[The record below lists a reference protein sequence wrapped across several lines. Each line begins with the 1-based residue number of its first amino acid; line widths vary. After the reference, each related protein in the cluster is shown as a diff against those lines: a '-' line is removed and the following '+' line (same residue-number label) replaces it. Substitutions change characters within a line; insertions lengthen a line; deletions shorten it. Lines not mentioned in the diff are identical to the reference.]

1 MTKQENRDTGAA
13 AAGQGQQ
20 QKASPWAEQ
29 LVRAALPHA
38 PKDGSIEA
46 KAEFLRGL
54 VEKLKAFMEF
64 EKWDSRP
71 VESVVVKRGY
81 REVESLKGHSDV
93 VTCLQAF
100 PDGRIVSGSDD
111 ETLRVWT
118 RSAKGKWSS
127 EVLTGHTD
135 GVYCLQAL
143 PDGRIV
149 SGGKDEALRVWTRGS
164 DGKWSSEVLSGHT
177 QIVFCLQ
184 ALPDGRIV
192 SGSLDDNLRVWT
204 RGADGK
210 WSSEVLSGHT
220 GRVTCLQALPD
231 GRIISGDADGS
242 LRIFDGTPVEG
253 GAP

>member
-1 MTKQENRDTGAA
+1 MTKHENWNTG

-20 QKASPWAEQ
+20 QKVSPWAEQ
-29 LVRAALPHA
+29 LVRAALSHA

-81 REVESLKGHSDV
+81 REVESLKGH
-93 VTCLQAF
+93 TQ
-100 PDGRIVSGSDD
+100 
-111 ETLRVWT
+111 
-118 RSAKGKWSS
+118 
-127 EVLTGHTD
+127 EVP
-135 GVYCLQAL
+135 CLQAL

-149 SGGKDEALRVWTRGS
+149 SGSLDRTLPLRVWTRSSDGKWSSEVLSGHTRQVNCLQALPDGSIVSGSYDNTLRVWTRGS

-177 QIVFCLQ
+177 DRVNCLQ

-204 RGADGK
+204 RGADK
-210 WSSEVLSGHT
+210 TWSSEILTGHT
-220 GRVTCLQALPD
+220 KGVYCLQALPD

-242 LRIFDGTPVEG
+242 LRIWDGTPVEG
-253 GAP
+253 GAL